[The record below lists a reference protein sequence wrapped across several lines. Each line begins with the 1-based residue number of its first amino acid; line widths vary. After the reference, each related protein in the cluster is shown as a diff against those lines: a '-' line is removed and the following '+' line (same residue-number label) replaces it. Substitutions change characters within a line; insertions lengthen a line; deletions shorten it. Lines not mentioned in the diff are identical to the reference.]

1 MSVKI
6 IAVSHGR
13 FSEGLVDSVQM
24 LAGEQK
30 DLVYYGL
37 FPEETVDDLREKLR
51 AELEATPE
59 DMEVLFL
66 SDVFHGSPFNTIVDD
81 EVANDSFN
89 KRVIKA
95 LAPNGVKCNV
105 YSVEKGADITLGI
118 LAENDGRFP
127 DSAFSKQEAA
137 VPAVSSLL
145 PAHCDCPWCRH
156 YHGYVHDRYGRPASL
171 PTPALNA
178 ANSNGHVQYPGTGRI
193 PDE

>member
-66 SDVFHGSPFNTIVDD
+66 SDVFHGSPFNTIVDLMRD
-81 EVANDSFN
+81 FNFYHLTGINLSLAVVAMMD
-89 KRVIKA
+89 R
-95 LAPNGVKCNV
+95 
-105 YSVEKGADITLGI
+105 YMDMGAEEI
-118 LAENDGRFP
+118 
-127 DSAFSKQEAA
+127 
-137 VPAVSSLL
+137 
-145 PAHCDCPWCRH
+145 CRH
-156 YHGYVHDRYGRPASL
+156 LMDEGAETIMYVNDMFHADDAEEE
-171 PTPALNA
+171 
-178 ANSNGHVQYPGTGRI
+178 
-193 PDE
+193 DEEEEE

>member
-66 SDVFHGSPFNTIVDD
+66 SDVFHGSPFNTIVDLMRD
-81 EVANDSFN
+81 FNFYHLTGINLSLAVAAMMD
-89 KRVIKA
+89 R
-95 LAPNGVKCNV
+95 
-105 YSVEKGADITLGI
+105 YMDMGAEEI
-118 LAENDGRFP
+118 
-127 DSAFSKQEAA
+127 
-137 VPAVSSLL
+137 
-145 PAHCDCPWCRH
+145 CRH
-156 YHGYVHDRYGRPASL
+156 LMDEGAETIMYVNDMFHADDAEEE
-171 PTPALNA
+171 
-178 ANSNGHVQYPGTGRI
+178 
-193 PDE
+193 DEEEEE

>member
-127 DSAFSKQEAA
+127 DSAFSKGEFQKRDHRLSPELPE
-137 VPAVSSLL
+137 VRSFLRTVRGKNFCPGNRRMRILL
-145 PAHCDCPWCRH
+145 YC
-156 YHGYVHDRYGRPASL
+156 
-171 PTPALNA
+171 
-178 ANSNGHVQYPGTGRI
+178 
-193 PDE
+193 